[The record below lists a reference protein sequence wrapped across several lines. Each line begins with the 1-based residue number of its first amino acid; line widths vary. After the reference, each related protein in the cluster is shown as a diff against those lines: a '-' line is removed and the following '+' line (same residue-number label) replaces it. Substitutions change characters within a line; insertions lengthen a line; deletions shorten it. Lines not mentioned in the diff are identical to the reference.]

1 MQSEEKFCVTAAFD
15 KILVLLRFIWK
26 SEEIMPNK
34 SIQTWYDIR
43 IMKGKIETKSKQ
55 NLQATTK
62 YDAEGG
68 TSFFR
73 EWEVHKNIY

>member
-1 MQSEEKFCVTAAFD
+1 
-15 KILVLLRFIWK
+15 
-26 SEEIMPNK
+26 MPNK

-43 IMKGKIETKSKQ
+43 IQKGEIETKSKQ

-73 EWEVHKNIY
+73 EWEVHKNVY

>member
-1 MQSEEKFCVTAAFD
+1 
-15 KILVLLRFIWK
+15 
-26 SEEIMPNK
+26 MPNK

-43 IMKGKIETKSKQ
+43 IQKGEIEKKSKQ

-73 EWEVHKNIY
+73 ECEVHKNVY